1 MYPPSN
7 IPHGEFKSYHLIRL
21 CVMQSTFRFI
31 VGHPEHKSGEVH
43 SCVWQLVAESRPRSE
58 EKPPPQIS
66 GEIEMSPHTAPGRY
80 AGPSTA
86 NTIIKYKS

>member
-1 MYPPSN
+1 MYPK
-7 IPHGEFKSYHLIRL
+7 I
-21 CVMQSTFRFI
+21 MQCSHPASTFRSI
-31 VGHPEHKSGEVH
+31 VGHREHKSGECIPVCGT
-43 SCVWQLVAESRPRSE
+43 SSVQAEIRGGE

>member
-1 MYPPSN
+1 MYLLTYYTGSLN
-7 IPHGEFKSYHLIRL
+7 A
-21 CVMQSTFRFI
+21 MQSTFRFI
-31 VGHPEHKSGEVH
+31 SGHPEHKSGEVH
-43 SCVWQLVAESRPRSE
+43 SCVWQLVAVSRPRSE